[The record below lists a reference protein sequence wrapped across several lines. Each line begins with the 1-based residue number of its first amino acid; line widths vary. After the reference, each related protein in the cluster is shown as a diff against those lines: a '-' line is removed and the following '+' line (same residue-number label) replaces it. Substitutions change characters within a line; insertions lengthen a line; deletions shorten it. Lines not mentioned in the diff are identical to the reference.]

1 MTRPRLDSPT
11 IVAYLQLSFVAFFLT
26 GFGST
31 QALLRDEQSTS
42 KVVSGMHAVI
52 FALTGIFAALL
63 MPRLVARFKRSRVLT
78 LAAVA
83 FSIGL
88 GGYIAPVGPAS
99 TLPAIGL
106 VAIGTTAMIICFS
119 AFLMEHQGAAGPA
132 SLTQA
137 NALAAV
143 ASVIAPLA
151 IGIGAAVV
159 LGWRF
164 SLWVILIALL
174 VVILVTHSRTR
185 VIFDATT
192 GDKQRTLAWR
202 DLPNSMWWSVLLV
215 AVFSAIELTTF
226 LWAADLLRERGGASP
241 SLAASLVATIAIGLV
256 IGRIVGTR
264 LAQSRDID
272 VLLGTSG
279 IVALAGFTITWFSQQ
294 TPVMAL
300 GFIIIGAGLS
310 LNRPLG
316 FARAVRA
323 ANGPAT
329 QATSLVS
336 VAGGI
341 AFAIFS
347 LTLGVLAEGFS
358 VHAAFLVLPGL
369 LIAALVVLRFKPE
382 THFLTSDGHD

>member
-1 MTRPRLDSPT
+1 
-11 IVAYLQLSFVAFFLT
+11 
-26 GFGST
+26 
-31 QALLRDEQSTS
+31 LLRDEQSTS
-42 KVVSGMHAVI
+42 KVVSGLHAVI

-174 VVILVTHSRTR
+174 VVALVTHSRTR

-192 GDKQRTLAWR
+192 GDKQQTLAWR

-264 LAQSRDID
+264 LAQSHDID
-272 VLLGTSG
+272 VLLGISG

-347 LTLGVLAEGFS
+347 LTLGVLAEGFG